1 MQRVYMQTQQHLDK
15 LMDQQMIDS
24 LNQEEFSYF
33 MAYGDDYENE
43 YNAQENDGLEQMLDE
58 LLSDLK
64 EPKVN
69 CS

>member
-1 MQRVYMQTQQHLDK
+1 MMS
-15 LMDQQMIDS
+15 QQMIDS

-33 MAYGDDYENE
+33 MAYGDDFQNE

>member
-1 MQRVYMQTQQHLDK
+1 METYKTPIKM
-15 LMDQQMIDS
+15 MNQQMIDS

-33 MAYGDDYENE
+33 MAYGDDYMDE
-43 YNAQENDGLEQMLDE
+43 YDAQESSGLHQMIAE

-64 EPKVN
+64 EPKVK

>member
-1 MQRVYMQTQQHLDK
+1 METYNHQTK
-15 LMDQQMIDS
+15 MMSQQMIDS

-33 MAYGDDYENE
+33 MAYGDDYQNE

>member
-1 MQRVYMQTQQHLDK
+1 MEAHQHLNK
-15 LMDQQMIDS
+15 SMNQQMIDS

-33 MAYGDDYENE
+33 IAYGDDYKDE
-43 YNAQENDGLEQMLDE
+43 YDAQESDGLEQMLDE

>member
-1 MQRVYMQTQQHLDK
+1 
-15 LMDQQMIDS
+15 MIDS

>member
-1 MQRVYMQTQQHLDK
+1 MQTHQHLDK

-33 MAYGDDYENE
+33 IAYGDDYKDE
-43 YNAQENDGLEQMLDE
+43 YDAQESDGLDQMLDE

-64 EPKVN
+64 EPCVKT
-69 CS
+69 